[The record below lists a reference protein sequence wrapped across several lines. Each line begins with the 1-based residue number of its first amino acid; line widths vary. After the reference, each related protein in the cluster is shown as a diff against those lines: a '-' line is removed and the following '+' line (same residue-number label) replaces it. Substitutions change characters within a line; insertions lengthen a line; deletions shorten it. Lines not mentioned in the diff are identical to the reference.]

1 MKNIDCL
8 SLKMKSES
16 RAAWNYILQK
26 GFWIV
31 GPAGNSVRDFVKKTL
46 GYDDDILDEQVR
58 TIFLNNSPV
67 DSIDGVYV
75 EEGAKLALGGAMPGL
90 VGIVMGRDNPYKEFR
105 SGISCKETEG
115 AGGSSQQVRV
125 FLKIFSTLAV
135 ATGTDILTKGL
146 ELKAEALRD
155 FLEKQKVHLLNPEV
169 LTSLDSTD
177 DAPVR
182 FTVEFIN

>member
-8 SLKMKSES
+8 SLQMKSES

-31 GPAGNSVRDFVKKTL
+31 GPAGNSVRDFVIKTL
-46 GYDDDILDEQVR
+46 GYDDVVLDEQVR

-90 VGIVMGRDNPYKEFR
+90 VGIVMGRDNPYKDFR
-105 SGISCKETEG
+105 SGISCKETDG
-115 AGGSSQQVRV
+115 VAQGSQQIRV
-125 FLKIFSTLAV
+125 FIKIFSTLAV
-135 ATGTDILTKGL
+135 ETGTDILAKGI
-146 ELKAEALRD
+146 ELNAASLKD
-155 FLEKQKVHLLNPEV
+155 FLEKQKEHLMNPEV
-169 LTSLDSTD
+169 LSSLDSDGDT
-177 DAPVR
+177 PVR
-182 FTVEFIN
+182 CTVEFLG

>member
-8 SLKMKSES
+8 SLQMKSES
-16 RAAWNYILQK
+16 RSAWNYILQK

-31 GPAGNSVRDFVKKTL
+31 GPACSSVRDFIKKTL
-46 GYDDDILDEQVR
+46 GYDDDILDKQVR

-115 AGGSSQQVRV
+115 AAKGAQQVRV

-135 ATGTDILTKGL
+135 DTGTDILTKGI
-146 ELKAEALRD
+146 ELKSETLKD
-155 FLEKQKVHLLNPEV
+155 FLEKQKAYLLNPEV
-169 LTSLDSTD
+169 LTSLDSTN

-182 FTVEFIN
+182 FTVEFKG

>member
-146 ELKAEALRD
+146 ELKAETLRD

-177 DAPVR
+177 DAPIR
-182 FTVEFIN
+182 FTVEFKN